1 MHFKR
6 ARNASSLE
14 EGARERIEK
23 APQPS
28 IGKGLRGVFCLKNSS
43 SDLARTVLDTKDEL
57 G

>member
-6 ARNASSLE
+6 ARNASSLK